1 MPRVDEEGKRLVGAR
16 VMSNFRFATGRRFST
31 PRTRSPE
38 LAGQSPLLFD
48 DRGELILWEVSF
60 SRTRLSTDGF
70 VKPPSTEVAGPGR
83 PP

>member
-1 MPRVDEEGKRLVGAR
+1 MACFDEGGTRLLGTR
-16 VMSNFRFATGRRFST
+16 IMSNFRLATGRRFST

-48 DRGELILWEVSF
+48 DRGELFLWQVGF
-60 SRTRLSTDGF
+60 GRKRLSTDGF
-70 VKPPSTEVAGPGR
+70 VKPSSTEVAGPGR